1 MGGEGISR
9 RASPPNSHH
18 LQGFQTSLGFGY
30 FNIIDTPHWSAS
42 TRKNPSIAPCR
53 AVAACRIG
61 MREVLGSATNPGL
74 RRVKRKAKFRF
85 MEPRPK
91 LDQTRVDRVLMDL
104 LAQGF
109 STRRGRPRQG
119 DKPLVPALAASLG
132 ITPRRA
138 QQIVAA
144 ANAAGSPERTERARA
159 VVVALRRQLEAA
171 LTTRVEVK
179 DVGGTGTIVLHY
191 DSYRHLES
199 LMRRMNV
206 L

>member
-1 MGGEGISR
+1 
-9 RASPPNSHH
+9 
-18 LQGFQTSLGFGY
+18 
-30 FNIIDTPHWSAS
+30 
-42 TRKNPSIAPCR
+42 
-53 AVAACRIG
+53 

-74 RRVKRKAKFRF
+74 RRVKKKAKFRF

-91 LDQTRVDRVLMDL
+91 LDQTRVDRVLKDL